1 MPNPLIRKLEVF
13 ATLGRKDRDVVEG
26 LCVGARDYRAGE
38 DLVQEGERPDCV
50 FLLTQ
55 GWACR
60 YKLLPDGQRQISAYI
75 LPGDTCDVFNFVLEK
90 MDHSIGALGPCKA
103 VSVPQAELMEIITK
117 HPAIARAL
125 YWATMVDGAT
135 NREWLLNIGQRDAF
149 GRAAHLFSELLL
161 RMGSIGLADGDC
173 FRLPLTQTDLADT
186 MGLTP
191 VYVNRTLPHARRRLD
206 HSQAARADDPGTR
219 AAHQAQRVHAKLS
232 SSGRKRSDAF
242 MTNKRQRN

>member
-103 VSVPQAELMEIITK
+103 VSVPQAELMEIIAK

-191 VYVNRTLPHARRRLD
+191 VYVNRTLQRMRGEGLITLKRRELTILEPE
-206 HSQAARADDPGTR
+206 QLI
-219 AAHQAQRVHAKLS
+219 KLS
-232 SSGRKRSDAF
+232 AFTPNYLHLGGSGATLS
-242 MTNKRQRN
+242 